1 MSKVQ
6 KRALQWRVFS
16 RKCSQQT
23 EARGLATG
31 SSVSLR
37 ELRRLSQGACAFPW
51 NRSPVPIPEPTP
63 TPVPSSPHRRGYP
76 HPRHTSFTSSSKRC
90 PGFSFSSSGELPASR
105 LYSRLCSAAQVLTTA
120 LRVCSS
126 PRRLQFK
133 EGLWLLNPQGQA
145 RYSDTSWGFNWCLLI
160 PNVFVTQL
168 CPPLSDPMDCSPPG
182 SSVHGILQARVLE
195 WVAIPFSRGSSPT
208 QGSKPGLLHCR
219 QILYC

>member
-1 MSKVQ
+1 M
-6 KRALQWRVFS
+6 RIRMRLGPLFS
-16 RKCSQQT
+16 
-23 EARGLATG
+23 
-31 SSVSLR
+31 
-37 ELRRLSQGACAFPW
+37 
-51 NRSPVPIPEPTP
+51 
-63 TPVPSSPHRRGYP
+63 Y
-76 HPRHTSFTSSSKRC
+76 
-90 PGFSFSSSGELPASR
+90 SGEGNGNPLHYSYLENPMDRGVWRATVHGVRSWQLP
-105 LYSRLCSAAQVLTTA
+105 

-160 PNVFVTQL
+160 PNVFITQL

-219 QILYC
+219 QILYCWLTQENILTCPVFQDQ